1 MTRLGRA
8 LEAYQQKFDVENRQ
22 MAREIGIFPSTLSR
36 IKIGNAP
43 DALNLAKIVLWLS
56 KPEGKDG

>member
-8 LEAYQQKFDVENRQ
+8 LEAYQQKFDVENRR

-36 IKIGNAP
+36 IKGGTMP